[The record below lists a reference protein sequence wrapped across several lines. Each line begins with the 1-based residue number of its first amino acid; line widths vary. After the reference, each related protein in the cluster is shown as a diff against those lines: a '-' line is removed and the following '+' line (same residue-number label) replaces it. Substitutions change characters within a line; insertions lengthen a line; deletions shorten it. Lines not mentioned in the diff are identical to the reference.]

1 MDHQLETD
9 SIDSPWLPPKDDH
22 RSRRKTVTWEGRQVT
37 EKEGIALKHLFNDLQ
52 DYFGQPTGEPRVTF
66 IIDRQDHG
74 GDKNESDS
82 DKNNSTSLSIWRGKL
97 SFMYKIRY
105 KNRETSQQ
113 LDYIGIDVC
122 IDLTPKKEL
131 RFSGHDMKG
140 YCKTW
145 IYASAPRYT
154 IETVLQSFEDGTGL
168 EASKSGFVLDEN
180 RNMITFEAKL
190 LAGEDSETTFTIPN
204 EEDEHNNHDDDGNGD
219 RGEFTRIGSVQEASQ
234 DLLYQRFIRCIGIFT
249 MNAEVSGSSARLSL
263 TLVSVRA
270 QGVAN
275 NLAPIVYDPRH
286 CTECSVDDN
295 LVSWDY

>member
-1 MDHQLETD
+1 MIPLLQ
-9 SIDSPWLPPKDDH
+9 IDSEAEDSLWQDDH
-22 RSRRKTVTWEGRQVT
+22 RRRKTVTWEGRQFT
-37 EKEGIALKHLFNDLQ
+37 EKEGILLKRLFNGLQ
-52 DYFGQPTGEPRVTF
+52 DYFGQPTCEQKVTCKVQYFFQPLPLLSKSGGKWNGELKFV
-66 IIDRQDHG
+66 
-74 GDKNESDS
+74 
-82 DKNNSTSLSIWRGKL
+82 
-97 SFMYKIRY
+97 YKMEHN
-105 KNRETSQQ
+105 NRETSQQ
-113 LDYIGIDVC
+113 LDYISIDVC

-131 RFSGHDMKG
+131 RFSGHDMEG

-180 RNMITFEAKL
+180 RNMVTFEARL

-204 EEDEHNNHDDDGNGD
+204 EEDEHYNHDEDGNGD
-219 RGEFTRIGSVQEASQ
+219 REFTRVGSVQEASQ
-234 DLLYQRFIRCIGIFT
+234 DPLYQRFIRCIGIFT
-249 MNAEVSGSSARLSL
+249 MTAEVSGNSARLSL
-263 TLVSVRA
+263 TLISVRA

-286 CTECSVDDN
+286 CTECIVDDN